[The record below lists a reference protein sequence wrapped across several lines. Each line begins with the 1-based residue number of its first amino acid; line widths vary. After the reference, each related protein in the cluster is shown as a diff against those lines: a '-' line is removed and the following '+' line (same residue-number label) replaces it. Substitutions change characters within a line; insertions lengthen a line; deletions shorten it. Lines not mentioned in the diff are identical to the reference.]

1 MASPGSSDSVNDRAA
16 EWAVEAALG
25 ELSPASRAEL
35 EAWLAADVRHRGAF
49 IRARAWLRATENAV
63 VKAHSTPVQLAPI
76 SDNDNADGTNAAT
89 SCPRSISGWGQ
100 RIVASGAALAACLV
114 AAAMIGMP
122 AFRQPDRAVTEKV
135 VHFKD
140 GSTASLGRGAK
151 IEVAL
156 SHNIRRVTLLS
167 GTATFTVAKDRARPF
182 VVRSGD
188 VYAEATGTVYAVS
201 RVGPTGGTVK
211 VVEGSVLVWAQ
222 DVRDQAVLL
231 QAGGSLTLDPGPRSL
246 PSSSLS
252 GAPRVPRQPPPELA
266 QISLDNVPVAAAVVR
281 FNRVNSTKIVLAD
294 AALGEIRIIGL
305 YRANDPERFAQAV
318 AAISNG
324 QVEHRAGEIVIK
336 LK

>member
-1 MASPGSSDSVNDRAA
+1 MASSGSSDSVSDRAA
-16 EWAVEAALG
+16 EWAVEMALG

-35 EAWLAADVRHRGAF
+35 DAWLAADVRHRGAF
-49 IRARAWLRATENAV
+49 VRARAWLRATEDAV
-63 VKAHSTPVQLAPI
+63 VKAHSSPAQLAPI
-76 SDNDNADGTNAAT
+76 SDNDNADGPNEAA
-89 SCPRSISGWGQ
+89 SCPRSISGWGR
-100 RIVASGAALAACLV
+100 RIVAGSTALAACLV
-114 AAAMIGMP
+114 VAGIVGMP
-122 AFRQPDRAVTEKV
+122 AFRQGDRAVTEKM

-140 GSTASLGRGAK
+140 GSTATLGRGAK

-246 PSSSLS
+246 PSSLS
-252 GAPRVPRQPPPELA
+252 ATPRAPRLPPPELA
-266 QISLDNVPVAAAVVR
+266 QISLDNVPVAAAVIR

-324 QVEHRAGEIVIK
+324 QVEHRPGVIVIK
-336 LK
+336 VK

>member
-1 MASPGSSDSVNDRAA
+1 MRLGLRLGLIL
-16 EWAVEAALG
+16 ALVG
-25 ELSPASRAEL
+25 VLP
-35 EAWLAADVRHRGAF
+35 LAG
-49 IRARAWLRATENAV
+49 
-63 VKAHSTPVQLAPI
+63 LAI
-76 SDNDNADGTNAAT
+76 A
-89 SCPRSISGWGQ
+89 
-100 RIVASGAALAACLV
+100 ASGAALVACLV

-122 AFRQPDRAVTEKV
+122 AFQQTDRAVAEKV

-140 GSTASLGRGAK
+140 GSTATLGRGAQ

-156 SHNIRRVTLLS
+156 SNNIRRVTLLS

-231 QAGGSLTLDPGPRSL
+231 HAGGSLTLDPGPRSL
-246 PSSSLS
+246 PPSSLS
-252 GAPRVPRQPPPELA
+252 ATPRAPRQPPPEVA

-318 AAISNG
+318 AAISSG
-324 QVEHRAGEIVIK
+324 KVEHRSGEIVIK

>member
-1 MASPGSSDSVNDRAA
+1 MANPGSSDSVNDRAA
-16 EWAVEAALG
+16 EWAVEAAHG

-35 EAWLAADVRHRGAF
+35 EAWLVADVRHRGAF
-49 IRARAWLRATENAV
+49 VRARAWLRATEDAV
-63 VKAHSTPVQLAPI
+63 VKARSAPARAGLA
-76 SDNDNADGTNAAT
+76 SDNDNAGGAADAV
-89 SCPRSISGWGQ
+89 SGSPQIGGWRRRG
-100 RIVASGAALAACLV
+100 VAGAAALAACLAV
-114 AAAMIGMP
+114 VTVTGMP
-122 AFRQPDRAVTEKV
+122 ALRQANPVATGKI
-135 VHFKD
+135 VHLKD
-140 GSTASLGRGAK
+140 GSTATLGRDAK

-156 SHNIRRVTLLS
+156 AHNIRRITLLS

-252 GAPRVPRQPPPELA
+252 AAPPAPRLPPPELA
-266 QISLDNVPVAAAVVR
+266 QISLDNVPVAAAIVR

-294 AALGEIRIIGL
+294 PALGEIRIIGL
-305 YRANDPERFAQAV
+305 YRANDPDRFAQAV
-318 AAISNG
+318 VAI
-324 QVEHRAGEIVIK
+324 ADGEIERSPGVIVIK
-336 LK
+336 MK